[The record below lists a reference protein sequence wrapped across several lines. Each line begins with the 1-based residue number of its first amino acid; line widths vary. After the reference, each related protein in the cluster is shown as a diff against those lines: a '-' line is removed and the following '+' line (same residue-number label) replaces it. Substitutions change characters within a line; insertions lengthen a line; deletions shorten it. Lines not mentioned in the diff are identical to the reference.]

1 MPEWPLAFFL
11 DATRAEYA
19 GAPPPEGVRVYG
31 VVHDSRAVR
40 GGELFVPLPGG
51 RTDGHAYVADAFARG
66 AAAAFWR
73 RTIPVPQEL
82 RGRPLLLVDDPLAA
96 LWEAARAHRARLRG
110 RVVAVTGSVGKTTT
124 KDLIA
129 RALAARLSVAH
140 ARESYNNHI
149 GVPLTLLAAAEDA
162 HAVVLELGMNRRG
175 EIAELSRL
183 ARPDVAVI
191 TLLGE
196 SHIGLLG
203 SREAIAV
210 AKAEIALG
218 MDKGGR
224 IYIPDDDPLLPKTAY
239 LFAFSGEVRT
249 VGPRGQDRGGL
260 LEDRGLGGFRIWAD
274 VDGRRAELDVPLP
287 GAFAWRNA
295 LYAVFVARDLG
306 IPPSEVEA
314 AWRELERSPMR
325 LTPRRTPRG
334 ALLLD
339 DTYNAAPTSI
349 RAAVSVLARLPARE
363 RVAVLGEV
371 GELGAH
377 APRLYAELGES
388 LPAEG
393 IAYLLFGSGLA
404 PLEEALRARGAR
416 VWRTEDPE
424 ALLAKLRTYDNPD
437 AALLLKASRHMR
449 FERFVEALLGEGMG
463 EGDPADG

>member
-11 DATRAEYA
+11 TATRAEYA
-19 GAPPPEGVRVYG
+19 GDLAPGAVRVRG

-40 GGELFVPLPGG
+40 GGELFVPLPGA

-66 AAAAFWR
+66 AAASFWR
-73 RTIPVPQEL
+73 RSVPVPAEL
-82 RGRPLLLVDDPLAA
+82 RRRPLLFVDDPLVA
-96 LWEAARAHRARLRG
+96 LWEASRAHRARLRG

-129 RALAARLSVAH
+129 RALAARLTVAY

-149 GVPLTLLAAAEDA
+149 GVPLTLLAADEDID
-162 HAVVLELGMNRRG
+162 AVVLEMGMNRRG

-191 TLLGE
+191 TLVGE

-218 MDKGGR
+218 MDEGGR
-224 IYIPDDDPLLPKTAY
+224 IYIPDDDPLLPKAAY
-239 LFAFSGEVRT
+239 LFAFPGEVRT
-249 VGPRGQDRGGL
+249 VGPRGKDPGGL
-260 LEDRGLGGFRIWAD
+260 LEDRGLDGFRMWAE
-274 VDGRRAELDVPLP
+274 VNGGRAELDVPLP

-295 LYAVFVARDLG
+295 LYALFVARDFG
-306 IPPSEVEA
+306 IPPAEVEA

-325 LTPRRTPRG
+325 LAPRHTPRG
-334 ALLLD
+334 ALVLD

-349 RAAVSVLARLPARE
+349 RAAVSVLARVPARE

-371 GELGAH
+371 GELGEH
-377 APRLYAELGES
+377 APRLYAELGET
-388 LPAEG
+388 LPVEG
-393 IAYLLFGSGLA
+393 IVYLLFGPGLA
-404 PLEEALRARGAR
+404 PLEAALRARGAR

-424 ALLAKLRTYDNPD
+424 ALLAEVRSYDRPD
-437 AALLLKASRHMR
+437 AVLLFKASRYMR
-449 FERFVEALLGEGMG
+449 FERFVQALLAEGSGEGG
-463 EGDPADG
+463 PTGG